1 MLLLLLRR
9 MQMGTSFFLCRLLQ
23 PLVNLFFR
31 NFFLF
36 TSQKKAN
43 DIKSK
48 FQIRF
53 LIFEMILRKLPI
65 ASRKNSQLQN
75 FKKLSQDRQYLI
87 AKIILI
93 KQTVTAKLIDHRNN

>member
-9 MQMGTSFFLCRLLQ
+9 MQTGTRLFLCRLLQ
-23 PLVNLFFR
+23 PLVNLFLR

-43 DIKSK
+43 DIKGK
-48 FQIRF
+48 LHVRF
-53 LIFEMILRKLPI
+53 LIFEMILPKLPI
-65 ASRKNSQLQN
+65 TRRKINQSQDLKN
-75 FKKLSQDRQYLI
+75 LSQDRQYLI

-93 KQTVTAKLIDHRNN
+93 KQTVAAKLIDHRNY